1 MSPSNPLEPR
11 VWFALYTKPRHE
23 KKIAEKLNAL
33 GIEAYCPTIIQKK
46 QWSDRVKKVEQPL
59 ISSYVFVHCTDA
71 ERALV
76 FRVEGALHYLFYQ
89 GKPAIVRDAEIAL
102 LKDSLKY
109 SIVAY
114 DIQHVN
120 PGQTLEL
127 QKGPFK
133 GHTGTVSNIGKNRI
147 DISIEA
153 LGIHLVLDRG

>member
-1 MSPSNPLEPR
+1 VLSSLQTHPQLVLMGDYNITWDDR
-11 VWFALYTKPRHE
+11 DVWDPVGLA
-23 KKIAEKLNAL
+23 
-33 GIEAYCPTIIQKK
+33 GTI
-46 QWSDRVKKVEQPL
+46 
-59 ISSYVFVHCTDA
+59 HCTDA

-89 GKPAIVRDAEIAL
+89 GKPAVVRDAEIAL

-114 DIQHVN
+114 DIQHVS